1 MKLFL
6 SPFKPAV
13 YLGAFLIL
21 CIAVPLGRFEFGD
34 GGLWTMAG
42 AAVLWILFAIGGSH
56 WPAINQLGASF
67 NRWMDSAMLT
77 AVVAAVVLAP
87 LTAASAVYHQ
97 AHSPYYKWYDPFIV
111 TNGQPMPWIDGNGEP
126 YLAEGAAQDLSSA
139 ASTVLLHFVLFF
151 TMALVGVAVGLARGT
166 RMQWFML
173 GSMFAGGFVGAFSAA
188 LSADALALSNRT
200 IAYII
205 FVTVAGLV
213 VLAASAVVFA
223 RTHRFVR

>member
-42 AAVLWILFAIGGSH
+42 AAALWILFAVGGSS
-56 WPAINQLGASF
+56 WPTMNQLGASF
-67 NRWMDSAMLT
+67 TRWMDSAMLT

-97 AHSPYYKWYDPFIV
+97 AKSPYYLRFDPFIV
-111 TNGQPMPWIDGNGEP
+111 TNGQPMPWIDGNGKP
-126 YLAEGAAQDLSSA
+126 YFIEGAAQDLLSV
-139 ASTVLLHFVLFF
+139 ASTVLLHFVVFF
-151 TMALVGVAVGLARGT
+151 TMALVGLAIGLARGT

-173 GSMFAGGFVGAFSAA
+173 GSMFVGGFTGLLVGIYR
-188 LSADALALSNRT
+188 ADVNPFDPYL
-200 IAYII
+200 YVI
-205 FVTVAGLV
+205 FVAAAGLV

>member
-13 YLGAFLIL
+13 YLGVFFIL
-21 CIAVPLGRFEFGD
+21 CIAVPLGRFESGD

-42 AAVLWILFAIGGSH
+42 AATLWILFAIGGSN
-56 WPAINQLGASF
+56 WPAMNQLGASF
-67 NRWMDSAMLT
+67 TRWMNSAMLT
-77 AVVAAVVLAP
+77 AVLVTAVLAP

-97 AHSPYYKWYDPFIV
+97 AKSPYYVLYDPFIV

-126 YLAEGAAQDLSSA
+126 YLVEGAAQDLTSIV
-139 ASTVLLHFVLFF
+139 STVLLHFVIFL
-151 TMALVGVAVGLARGT
+151 TMALTGVAIGLARGT

-173 GSMFAGGFVGAFSAA
+173 GSMFVGGFTGLLVGIYR
-188 LSADALALSNRT
+188 ADVNPSDPYVYA
-200 IAYII
+200 I
-205 FVTVAGLV
+205 FVAAAGPV

-223 RTHRFVR
+223 RTRRFVR

>member
-6 SPFKPAV
+6 SPFKAAI
-13 YLGAFLIL
+13 YLGVFLVL

-34 GGLWTMAG
+34 GGLWTIAG
-42 AAVLWILFAIGGSH
+42 AATLWILFAIGGSN
-56 WPAINQLGASF
+56 WPAMNQLGASF
-67 NRWMDSAMLT
+67 TRWMNSAVLT
-77 AVVAAVVLAP
+77 ALVAAVALAP

-97 AHSPYYKWYDPFIV
+97 AKSPYYMWYDPFIV

-151 TMALVGVAVGLARGT
+151 TMALVGVAVGLARDT

-188 LSADALALSNRT
+188 LSTDALALSNPT
-200 IAYII
+200 TPYIT

>member
-6 SPFKPAV
+6 SPFKPAM
-13 YLGAFLIL
+13 YLGFFLVL
-21 CIAVPLGRFEFGD
+21 CIAVPFGRLEFGD

-42 AAVLWILFAIGGSH
+42 AATLWILFAIGGSN
-56 WPAINQLGASF
+56 WPAMNQLGASF
-67 NRWMDSAMLT
+67 NRWMNSAALT
-77 AVVAAVVLAP
+77 AFVAAVILTP

-126 YLAEGAAQDLSSA
+126 YFIEGAAQDLLSV
-139 ASTVLLHFVLFF
+139 ASTALLHFIVFF
-151 TMALVGVAVGLARGT
+151 TMALFGVAIGLSRGT
-166 RMQWFML
+166 RMQWLML
-173 GSMFAGGFVGAFSAA
+173 ASTFVGGFVGALAGS
-188 LSADALALSNRT
+188 LSATALTLSNPT
-200 IAYII
+200 TPYII
-205 FVTVAGLV
+205 FVTAAGLV

>member
-6 SPFKPAV
+6 SPFKPAM

-34 GGLWTMAG
+34 GGLWTIAG
-42 AAVLWILFAIGGSH
+42 AATLWILFAIGGSN
-56 WPAINQLGASF
+56 WPAMNQLGASF
-67 NRWMDSAMLT
+67 TRWMESAVLT
-77 AVVAAVVLAP
+77 AVLVTVVLAP

-97 AHSPYYKWYDPFIV
+97 AKSPYYVWYDPFIL

-126 YLAEGAAQDLSSA
+126 YFVEGAAQDLSSVV
-139 ASTVLLHFVLFF
+139 STTLLHFVLFF
-151 TMALVGVAVGLARGT
+151 TIALAGVAVGLARGT

-173 GSMFAGGFVGAFSAA
+173 GSMFAGGFVGVLAGA
-188 LSADALALSNRT
+188 LSAPALSNPT
-200 IAYII
+200 TPNII
-205 FVTVAGLV
+205 FVTAAGLV
-213 VLAASAVVFA
+213 VLAASAIVFA

>member
-6 SPFKPAV
+6 SPFKPAM
-13 YLGAFLIL
+13 YLGVFLVL

-56 WPAINQLGASF
+56 WPAMNQLGASF
-67 NRWMDSAMLT
+67 NRWMDSAVLT
-77 AVVAAVVLAP
+77 ALVAAVALAP

-97 AHSPYYKWYDPFIV
+97 AKSPYYIIYDPFIV

-126 YLAEGAAQDLSSA
+126 YFVEGAAQDLSSVTA
-139 ASTVLLHFVLFF
+139 TALLHFVVFF
-151 TMALVGVAVGLARGT
+151 TMALVGVAIGLARGT

-173 GSMFAGGFVGAFSAA
+173 CSIFVGGFVGTFAGVFSA
-188 LSADALALSNRT
+188 DVLAPSNPAT
-200 IAYII
+200 PNII
-205 FVTVAGLV
+205 LLTAAGLV
-213 VLAASAVVFA
+213 VLAASAIVFA
-223 RTHRFVR
+223 RTRRFVR